1 MRLPSFG
8 VLVAAALLAAACSQS
23 RVESTQPL
31 STSESHLS
39 RLTAAAAIDLAIQE
53 ARRLGE
59 ELERYESP
67 VVRFSWHGS
76 EATWHVD
83 FQGRDPQPGNHF
95 SVDIEDRDGSARLHP
110 GR

>member
-1 MRLPSFG
+1 MRVPSLG
-8 VLVAAALLAAACSQS
+8 VLVAAALLATACSRS
-23 RVESTQPL
+23 RVESPPPL

-53 ARRLGE
+53 ARRLGR

-76 EATWHVD
+76 DATWHIT
-83 FQGRDPQPGNHF
+83 FWGRDPMPGNHF
-95 SVDIEDRDGSARLHP
+95 SVETKDRDGSAILHP
-110 GR
+110 GA